1 MQLVNSVVEKIV
13 SSGLVMPT
21 VITTSANA
29 QVTVL
34 RRGSA
39 MTGESCEMLSR
50 PENAKNA
57 PENPVSMTTGV
68 MEPANISPITWPM
81 ACSGTL
87 MNTAT
92 MITTSVTKA
101 ATATVALTR
110 ALSRIPHQFSMPSNA
125 RTSSVAGSTYGLMP
139 VKMASKYCKPES
151 EMIAEIR
158 K

>member
-29 QVTVL
+29 KVTVL

-39 MTGESCEMLSR
+39 MTGESCEMLSS
-50 PENAKNA
+50 PENARNA

-87 MNTAT
+87 INTAM
-92 MITTSVTKA
+92 MIAILVTKA
-101 ATATVALTR
+101 ATATNALTL
-110 ALSRIPHQFSMPSNA
+110 ALSLMPHQLSRPSNA
-125 RTSSVAGSTYGLMP
+125 RTSSAAGSTYGLMP
-139 VKMASKYCKPES
+139 VKMASKYCRPES
-151 EMIAEIR
+151 ELMAEVR